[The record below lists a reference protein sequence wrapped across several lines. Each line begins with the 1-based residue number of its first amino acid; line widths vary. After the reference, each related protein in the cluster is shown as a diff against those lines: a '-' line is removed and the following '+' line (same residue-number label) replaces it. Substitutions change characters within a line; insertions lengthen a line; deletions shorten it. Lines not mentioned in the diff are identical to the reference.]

1 MKRRQIIVKNGPKAV
16 GPYSAAIQ
24 VDHTVYVS
32 GQLGIDLE
40 ANLVGD
46 DIVTQTRKAIENLEN
61 TLRSAGLEL
70 KDIVKT
76 TVYLSDMDNF
86 ELMNQTYAIYFAHPY
101 PARTAFEVARLPKNA
116 LVEIEAIAV
125 ASELPDFEDEKKTQ
139 KCKGKYCID

>member
-1 MKRRQIIVKNGPKAV
+1 MSRDK
-16 GPYSAAIQ
+16 
-24 VDHTVYVS
+24 
-32 GQLGIDLE
+32 LGIDLE

-101 PARTAFEVARLPKNA
+101 PARTAFEVGRLPENA

-125 ASELPDFEDEKKTQ
+125 ASSYPILKMKRKLKNVKENIVSTSNETIDTINRDRLWNTLEK
-139 KCKGKYCID
+139 